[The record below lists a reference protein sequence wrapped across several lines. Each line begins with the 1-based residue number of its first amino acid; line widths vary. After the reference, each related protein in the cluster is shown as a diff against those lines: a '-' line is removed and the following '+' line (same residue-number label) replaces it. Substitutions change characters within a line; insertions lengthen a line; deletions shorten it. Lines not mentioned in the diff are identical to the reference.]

1 MSSADLLLH
10 PVRLRIIQAMLG
22 RDALTTRELGERL
35 PEIAPATLYRH
46 VGALVDAD
54 VLTVVAERKVR
65 GTIERTLRVREDRT
79 SVDTDDGALDSEA
92 LRGGFLAYLASLA
105 AAFDGYLDG
114 NRRTLEEDLVGF
126 RQVAVH
132 ATDDEWRAALAGVR
146 AAVAPLLERN
156 DSPPGARRRILAT
169 VSLPVD

>member
-1 MSSADLLLH
+1 MTTADLLLH

-46 VGALVDAD
+46 VGTLVDAE

-65 GTIERTLRVREDRT
+65 GTVERTLRLREERT
-79 SVDTDDGALDSEA
+79 SVDADELELDVEA

-105 AAFDGYLDG
+105 GAFDGYLDG
-114 NRRTLEEDLVGF
+114 PRTTLAADLVGF

-132 ATDDEWRAALAGVR
+132 ATDDEWRTALTAMR
-146 AAVAPLLERN
+146 EAVAPLLQREQA
-156 DSPPGARRRILAT
+156 PPEARRRILAT

>member
-46 VGALVDAD
+46 VGALVDAE
-54 VLTVVAERKVR
+54 VLTIVAERRVR
-65 GTIERTLRVREDRT
+65 GTIERTLRLRDERA
-79 SVDTDDGALDSEA
+79 SVDPDDPTLDADA

-105 AAFDGYLDG
+105 GAFDGYLDG
-114 NRRTLEEDLVGF
+114 PRTTLAADLVGF

-132 ATDDEWRAALAGVR
+132 ATDDEWRAALEGMR
-146 AAVAPLLERN
+146 AAVAPLLRRV
-156 DSPPGARRRILAT
+156 DPPPGARRRILAT
-169 VSLPVD
+169 VTVPVD

>member
-1 MSSADLLLH
+1 MTTADLLLH

-22 RDALTTRELGERL
+22 RDALTTRDLGERL

-65 GTIERTLRVREDRT
+65 GTVERTLRLREERT
-79 SVDTDDGALDSEA
+79 SVDADDPELDAEA

-105 AAFDGYLDG
+105 GAFDGYLDG
-114 NRRTLEEDLVGF
+114 PRTTLAADLVGF
-126 RQVAVH
+126 RQIAVH
-132 ATDDEWRAALAGVR
+132 ATDDEWRAALAGMR
-146 AAVAPLLERN
+146 EAIAPLLQREQA
-156 DSPPGARRRILAT
+156 PPGARRRILAT
-169 VSLPVD
+169 VSLPAD

>member
-1 MSSADLLLH
+1 MATADLLLH

-22 RDALTTRELGERL
+22 RDALTTRELGEQL

-46 VGALVDAD
+46 VGALIDAD

-65 GTIERTLRVREDRT
+65 GTTERTLRVREERT
-79 SVDTDDGALDSEA
+79 SVEADDPALDADA

-105 AAFDGYLDG
+105 AAFDGYIDG
-114 NRRTLEEDLVGF
+114 ERGTLAEDLVGF

-132 ATDDEWRAALAGVR
+132 ATDDEWRTALEGIR
-146 AAVAPLLERN
+146 AAVTPLLGRA
-156 DSPPGARRRILAT
+156 DPPASARRRLLAT